1 MKIVKKACSILLA
14 ACICI
19 SMTPLRAQASPGLEF
34 HAYTSGS
41 GNSIRVKKVTYEG
54 EITDHHIDR
63 KDKVVSEIEIDFR
76 TKVSWMYNAKVSSVK
91 DNKGKSYR
99 GYLLDAD
106 DDGCDI
112 GIAGMKHGRTYTIEM
127 KWVRPRGSRSYRML
141 TVEVKIPSAKSSSGG
156 IKITRASVDEEDN
169 EVDIKFASKVSWKRN
184 AKVSSI
190 KDNKGKSYKG
200 YLADTDDD
208 DCEIYIP
215 NLKGGRT
222 YTIKISG
229 VKPRGS
235 SSYKTVTVKVK
246 APARRHGLTVKKVE
260 YDEDYDDGRME
271 WTVSIDFNKDI
282 QWKESSCVIIKDA
295 QGKQYSS
302 ETSYVEWDHD
312 ECEAHLSERL
322 QAGGQYTYEVRD
334 VKPAGAGKYMTLSG
348 TFTANSH

>member
-1 MKIVKKACSILLA
+1 MTIIKKACSILLA

-19 SMTPLRAQASPGLEF
+19 GMTPLSVQASPGLKF
-34 HAYTSGS
+34 HADTSGS
-41 GNSIRVKKVTYEG
+41 ENSVRVQKVTYEG
-54 EITDHHIDR
+54 EITDHYIN
-63 KDKVVSEIEIDFR
+63 KKGKVLSEIEIDFR
-76 TKVSWMYNAKVSSVK
+76 TDVSWRHNAKVSSVK

-112 GIAGMKHGRTYTIEM
+112 GIAGMKHGRTYTIVI
-127 KWVRPRGSRSYRML
+127 KGVRPRGSRSYRKL

-156 IKITRASVDEEDN
+156 IKITRVSVDEEDN
-169 EVDIKFASKVSWKRN
+169 EVDIKFASKVSWKQD
-184 AKVSSI
+184 AEVLSI
-190 KDNKGKSYKG
+190 KDHKGKSYQG

-215 NLKGGRT
+215 NLKSGRT

-229 VKPRGS
+229 VKPRGA

-295 QGKQYSS
+295 QGKAYST

-312 ECEAHLSERL
+312 ECEAHLSESL

-334 VKPAGAGKYMTLSG
+334 VKSAGTGKYVTLTG
-348 TFTANSH
+348 TFTAYAR